1 MTSNYIVN
9 ALRVEVGVNMGD
21 HGQDVTTAVD
31 VRPDDTIDSI
41 VDRYMRSTRA
51 YVPAGQAAPVDP
63 TIRLEIRVALDRDDV
78 PSEGGAF

>member
-1 MTSNYIVN
+1 VSDYLVN

-41 VDRYMRSTRA
+41 VDRYMRKPVWRGGA
-51 YVPAGQAAPVDP
+51 DAPDAPVDP
-63 TIRLEIRVALDRDDV
+63 TVRIELRVAIDRDV
-78 PSEGGAF
+78 PTEGGPF